1 MKHSLLFYKNFKT
14 LLLILTFSSI
24 ANAQLLNNGDFESGG
39 VGVGFDVASAY
50 TLLPAATGNTV
61 QGNYAFTNNPQPFN
75 AVFISSGDHT
85 TGAGK
90 MMIVDGS
97 SDTSFPKFWKA
108 GNTGGGVCGL
118 TPGLTYKFSY
128 WVKTIS
134 STSIGTFSRA
144 NIIATFNNTN
154 PVGAPVVGATIVPVY
169 SAVVNNWV
177 QVVYNFVPTSACVNI
192 ELSNSRLGAAGNDFA
207 IDDLQV
213 LAPVPPLSISSSF
226 LNASCTG
233 LNDGSI
239 SINAIS
245 GQVPYTYNLTG
256 QATSTNTSDGVFR
269 NLAPRIY
276 NLSITDGASTTV
288 SGGSITITEPKLIVN
303 PTINL
308 LCPNQNANLT
318 VSGGTNYTWTANP
331 VDATLTNPNIFNPIV
346 TPTANTVYTV
356 TSTTPAVSELAY
368 NGNFAL
374 GNVGFTSDYVY
385 VNPTN
390 TAGLQKRYGIV
401 TNPSTWF
408 NTFLNCTNNPTGIG
422 NMMVVDGSNV
432 NAGADKLWC
441 QKIPVA
447 ANTNYTFSYYIQSV
461 VAGSLATLETKING
475 ISQGV
480 PLAAPAVVTCS
491 NWTPV
496 TYTWNSG
503 LSTLADICIFD
514 TNTSV
519 AGNDFAIDD
528 VSFKTVAPTV
538 CNISNTVTVNIGTT
552 GVTLTNVPSNFTVCA
567 GVRNV
572 ATTFGS
578 NTAAVTYTWTNSNPA
593 IGIVASGTGNLTDF
607 VLTNTTNAPITAT
620 IVVRATEPV
629 STCSSPTQTY
639 VITVKPIILVQQA
652 DVFICNAIS
661 QPSIGFSS
669 LTPLTANEEFY
680 WTNDELLIG
689 LPSDGVGAIPA
700 FVSIIN
706 STSENLNATI
716 TVYKRNKT
724 TQALSDCGM
733 TFRIILKPAIVA
745 TCNNPINLLGNPN
758 TTIAAVV
765 NVVEPPGTYI
775 YTWTVPTGFA
785 NPGNV
790 ASFTFPPAS
799 FLGVL
804 NAGTYN
810 FSVKVKNNVTGCE
823 SVLENCRY
831 IYGIESNPA
840 SNFGTITNN
849 NPLGLNICSEDATI
863 TSCTTL
869 DASFL
874 DVRKT
879 NSYTVT
885 SIPYNFLT
893 FVANSGVSLCKED
906 DAYTLVYN
914 LPFDFCF
921 FGQNYTKYQ
930 IGTNIFMKFF
940 ANTATTN
947 PECDDDT
954 SGYIFNENIGNP
966 AFNSA
971 WRNSIYFPMQDTDP
985 RPAISPDAS
994 ITRNVDGVAPNRK
1007 VVFTVLN
1014 MGQFSCQLSAG
1025 PQESQL
1031 VLYESTNVIEINVK
1045 RRTNCAWNNDS
1056 AVIGLLD
1063 STGTQSFAP
1072 PGRNSTD
1079 NWKVTDNPESWRF
1092 TPSGTLPA
1100 TTFEWLDA
1108 SNNVLSNNPVFEVC
1122 PTAATT
1128 TYTAKVTYDICNVA
1142 VPITRDFVVKLNIDQ
1157 TNAPVNI
1164 NNIPGTNT
1172 YNLNVNKAIILG
1184 ALPVNSNSIKF
1195 YPSLTDVIALTNLI
1209 TNLTTYPGTN
1219 GQEIIAVIRN
1229 NASSCITYKSFKLF
1243 NTDPSNSGPVCSG
1256 LTFGL
1261 NTPDIGLGGTYSW
1274 TSPNGFSSALSNP
1287 TNIDSNI
1294 YGAGIYTIETYLNGV
1309 LQSTRSTTLII
1320 NPLPTITSFTPL
1332 KSSVCSGTST
1342 SLQVVGTP
1350 DSVIDFNDGT
1360 VITQLTIPPN
1370 GTLQISTGNLTTVGN
1385 YKITRIKN
1393 NATTCE
1399 RIFAPAQTVTV
1410 TIDTPVNA
1418 GVDGTTT
1425 VCGNNFASIN
1435 LNTIITGEQL
1445 DGTWQDVSFP
1455 RSTAG
1460 TFVQATGTFTPD
1472 SNPIFNT
1479 TRKFSYT
1486 LPADG
1491 DCPADTSEATVTF
1504 NNIPN
1509 GNLTVDKTT
1518 ICQGFDSPILT
1529 FSGSNGS
1536 APYTF
1541 SYTLNGGLPIDIVT
1555 TTGNSVTLPVPTSA
1569 LATLTYCLTRVQDAN
1584 CLNVLTSAICRTV
1597 NVLDAPAA
1605 LPPSDYVVCD
1615 DNITFDGRGQ
1625 FDLHT
1630 KDSEISTVP
1639 GIQINY
1645 YLTEI
1650 NAMNGTSDGEIS
1662 TVAVPIYVNI
1672 TNPQIIYAR
1681 VFDPTTPACYS
1692 TVALTLRVTP
1702 RPTLN
1707 AALKPFEICDVTGPT
1722 LNDGFETFTLSDKDA
1737 DIIGAQTSA
1746 VVRYY
1751 FDEQLAIANVSI
1763 NALPNSYPNISNPQT
1778 IWYTITFTAT
1788 GCQTTGSVKLKVN
1801 PIPVAPALSVGY
1813 AAFEKCNI
1821 TTTTPG
1827 LEKFDLTSKIP
1838 MLLNGQNGVAVTFY
1852 ETQAQAITGLPA
1864 NAIPNP
1870 TAYTNLTLAPQTI
1883 WVRLTNNLTKCYA
1896 ISTMN
1901 LIVFPLPIP
1910 NPIIPD
1916 EDLTICDGDSDGKSI
1931 FNLSKLIPLI
1941 INNPAPIQPLTVTFY
1956 NTPENAQGG
1965 LVGDQLPLLFPNT
1978 NPFSQTIYARLQNSV
1993 TGCFAIKLI
2002 TLKIDPAPK
2011 LPLNPALKDITEC
2024 DEDLINDQDGKTEIN
2039 LTQQNAF
2046 FFAAGLNAPT
2056 SNFEISYY
2064 NTSVDANT
2072 APAGI
2077 NQIINPSSYIGTDAE
2092 IIWVRIENKTT
2103 KCFEVTSFKL
2113 IINKPLVIPALNL
2126 LSLCDTS
2133 PTNTTPRTTPFNL
2146 VLNRNAAALANAT
2159 PPANYTVSYY
2169 TNATIPRAYTGLITN
2184 PTAYVNTSSPQTLGV
2199 IVTNITTGCKSYS
2212 TLTIEVL
2219 TIPTS
2224 GLTTNPAL
2232 GTNPNLAPVI
2242 TKCDDDNVLPLLT
2255 EVFDLTTNSA
2265 AIINNNATLTLHY
2278 YPTKVDAEL
2287 GTNEI
2292 VLPTLDPENYRA
2304 KTGSVWIQL
2313 RSTTLNSQGVYCFDL
2328 IEQPLKVNP
2337 LPILDL
2343 LDAQTHPGNLFRK
2356 CEIVILP
2363 PPATPVKSQF
2373 DLTSLETELNV
2384 SNSALPVTTPIAT
2397 TFPIIFYTNPNDA
2410 VAGNNPITNDT
2421 AYESTVAIGVR
2432 QRIYYSIKNS
2442 LTGCFNYGSFEIIV
2456 DNKPIITL
2464 PPVVAVCDDNDG
2476 TNDGLVAYPLDDA
2489 LKITILGNQ
2498 TLQPLTGFTVT
2509 FYTNKIDA
2517 DAGTNKFTDLL
2528 GHQAQTGSLWIRVE
2542 NNLTTCY
2549 NIAESV
2555 QTVEIIPEPTI
2566 ETLDNNNTICV
2577 NYLTGDLER
2586 GLILRAKN
2594 NKPRTGVTNTY
2605 KWFLEDVAGI
2615 FNLVGTNA
2623 TYEITTSASDPEK
2636 PRRFKLEMSNV
2647 NTNPLL
2653 TCPVTSTIFDVY
2665 QSGPAVAKAGTIGYF
2680 VTNAFESNQTITV
2693 TVDGYGTYQYSL
2705 DEGDKQDS
2713 PVFESVSLEDHKI
2726 TVWDVEGNGN
2736 PCKEFTIEN
2745 VSTIDYPHY
2754 FTPNGDG
2761 INDTWNIVGLK
2772 KQTDAK
2778 IYIFDREGKLVKQ
2791 VSPDGQGWD
2800 GTRNENLMPS
2810 TDYWFTV
2817 DYTEQ
2822 KLSKQFKS
2830 HFSLKR

>member
-14 LLLILTFSSI
+14 IILLILITSFS
-24 ANAQLLNNGDFESGG
+24 NAQNLLTNGDFEAATQ
-39 VGVGFDVASAY
+39 VGNGFDVDGTF
-50 TLLPAATGNTV
+50 TLVTIPTGSTV

-75 AVFISSGDHT
+75 SVFINTGDHT

-97 SDTSFPKFWKA
+97 ANSSAKFWKA
-108 GNTGGGVCGL
+108 GNAVTGLCGL

-128 WVKTIS
+128 WIKTIS
-134 STSIGTFSRA
+134 TNSTTTFSRA
-144 NIIATFNNTN
+144 NIIASFTNT
-154 PVGAPVVGATIVPVY
+154 VGNTGTLSPGSLQLVPVY
-169 SAVVNNWV
+169 NAIVNNWV
-177 QVVYNFVPTSACVNI
+177 RVEYSFVPTNTCVNI
-192 ELSNSRLGAAGNDFA
+192 ELSNSRTGANGNDFA

-213 LAPVPPLSISSSF
+213 SAPLSISSSF
-226 LNASCTG
+226 VNASCTT

-239 SINAIS
+239 SIYGN
-245 GQVPYTYNLTG
+245 GGLLPYTYNLTG
-256 QATSTNTSDGVFR
+256 QATLTNTVDGVFR
-269 NLAPRIY
+269 NLVPGIY
-276 NLSITDGASTTV
+276 NLSVTDGANTTV

-303 PTINL
+303 NPSTINL
-308 LCPNQNANLT
+308 LCPNQIVNLT
-318 VSGGTNYTWTANP
+318 VSGGTTYTWSSNP
-331 VDATLTNPNIFNPIV
+331 NDLTLTTPNIFNPVV
-346 TPTANTVYTV
+346 TPTANTIYTV
-356 TSTTPAVSELAY
+356 TSTTPTVRELVT
-368 NGNFAL
+368 NGNFSL
-374 GNVGFTSDYVY
+374 GNVGFTSDYNY
-385 VNPTN
+385 INPAN
-390 TAGLQKRYGIV
+390 TGGLQKRYGIV
-401 TNPSTWF
+401 TNPNTWF
-408 NTFLNCTNNPTGIG
+408 STFLNCTDNPTGIG
-422 NMMVVDGSNV
+422 NMMVVDGSNT
-432 NAGADKLWC
+432 NAGNDKLWC

-447 ANTNYTFSYYIQSV
+447 TNTNYTFSYYIQNV

-475 ISQGV
+475 ISQGAPV
-480 PLAAPAVVTCS
+480 AAPAAITCP
-491 NWTPV
+491 NWILV
-496 TYTWNSG
+496 SYNWNSG
-503 LSTLADICIFD
+503 LSNLADICIYD

-519 AGNDFAIDD
+519 AGNDFSIDD
-528 VSFKTVAPTV
+528 ISFTTVAPTV
-538 CNISNTVTVNIGTT
+538 CNLTNTVRVNIGTT
-552 GVTLTNVPSNFTVCA
+552 GVTLTNVPTNFTVCS

-572 ATTFGS
+572 ATAFGS
-578 NTAAVTYTWTNSNPA
+578 NTVGVNYSWTNSNPA

-607 VLTNTTNAPITAT
+607 VLTNTTAAPITAT
-620 IVVRATEPV
+620 ISVTANEPV

-639 VITVKPIILVQQA
+639 IITVKPIILVQQA

-689 LPSDGVGAIPA
+689 LPTDGVGAIPA

-733 TFRIILKPAIVA
+733 TFRIILKPAIVVV
-745 TCNNPINLLGNPN
+745 CNNPVRLLGNPN
-758 TTIAAVV
+758 TIISASV
-765 NVVEPPGTYI
+765 NVIEPPGTYI
-775 YTWTVPTGFA
+775 YTWTIPAGFA

-790 ASFTFPPAS
+790 ATFPFPPVSFT
-799 FLGVL
+799 GVL
-804 NAGTYN
+804 AAGIYD
-810 FSVKVKNNVTGCE
+810 FSVVVRNTVTGCE
-823 SVLENCRY
+823 SNIEFAKYN
-831 IYGIESNPA
+831 YGQINPL
-840 SNFGTITNN
+840 SQVGVITNN
-849 NPLGLNICSEDATI
+849 NAAGLNLCGND
-863 TSCTTL
+863 SCVTL
-869 DASFL
+869 DASVIDLFSTSDYNVQSVPYEFVEVLGQVGTPLSPSDDSFTVGQVL
-874 DVRKT
+874 DFK
-879 NSYTVT
+879 
-885 SIPYNFLT
+885 
-893 FVANSGVSLCKED
+893 
-906 DAYTLVYN
+906 
-914 LPFDFCF
+914 FCF
-921 FGQNYTKYQ
+921 YGLEYDKYQ
-930 IGTNIFMKFF
+930 IGTNTFLKFYTG
-940 ANTATTN
+940 APNSTAAGSSGWAFTQTV
-947 PECDDDT
+947 PST
-954 SGYIFNENIGNP
+954 SLDIR
-966 AFNSA
+966 
-971 WRNSIYFPMQDTDP
+971 WRNSIYWPMQDTDP
-985 RPAISPDAS
+985 TPGVSPEVT
-994 ITRNVDGVAPNRK
+994 ITNYSNAGK
-1007 VVFTVLN
+1007 EIFTMLKMGNFACDLN
-1014 MGQFSCQLSAG
+1014 NG

-1031 VLYESTNVIEINVK
+1031 VLTQNTNVIDVNIK
-1045 RRTNCAWNNDS
+1045 SRTACVGHNSGSGVVGLHNATGLEGRTPLTRNTGPWN
-1056 AVIGLLD
+1056 A
-1063 STGTQSFAP
+1063 AE
-1072 PGRNSTD
+1072 
-1079 NWKVTDNPESWRF
+1079 ESWRF
-1092 TPSGTLPA
+1092 TPSGPNITN
-1100 TTFEWLDA
+1100 FEWLEA
-1108 SNNVLSNNPVFEVC
+1108 GVVISTERVFKVC
-1122 PTAATT
+1122 PTITT
-1128 TYTAKVTYDICNVA
+1128 TFTARVTYNNCGQPLIF
-1142 VPITRDFVVKLNIDQ
+1142 TQDFIVKVNSDL
-1157 TNAPVNI
+1157 TNEPLNI
-1164 NNIPGTNT
+1164 NNIPTTNT
-1172 YNLNVNKAIILG
+1172 YNISANRAVILG
-1184 ALPVNSNSIKF
+1184 SLPVSSTTISF
-1195 YPSLTDVIALTNLI
+1195 YPSLSQAIALAGQIINL
-1209 TNLTTYPGTN
+1209 NAYSGVS

-1243 NTDPSNSGPVCSG
+1243 NTDPSNSGPICAG
-1256 LTFGL
+1256 LTFDL
-1261 NTPDIGLGGTYSW
+1261 NTPDIGVGGTYSW

-1360 VITQLTIPPN
+1360 GVVQLTIPPI
-1370 GTLQISTGNLTTVGN
+1370 GTLLIPTGNLTVATT
-1385 YKITRIKN
+1385 YTILKIR
-1393 NATTCE
+1393 NATTTCE
-1399 RIFAPAQTVTV
+1399 TIFAPARNLII
-1410 TIDTPVNA
+1410 TIDPPVNA
-1418 GVDGTTT
+1418 GVDGTRI
-1425 VCGNNFASIN
+1425 VCGNDLIPIN
-1435 LNTIITGEQL
+1435 LNNVITGQQL
-1445 DGTWQDVSFP
+1445 GGTWQDVSVLP
-1455 RSTAG
+1455 LGG
-1460 TFVQATGTFTPD
+1460 TFVAATGTFTPD
-1472 SNPIFNT
+1472 SNPNFNT

-1486 LPADG
+1486 LPANG
-1491 DCPADTSEATVTF
+1491 DCPANSSVATVTF
-1504 NNIPN
+1504 NSVPN
-1509 GNLTVDKTT
+1509 ANLTVDKTT
-1518 ICQGFDSPILT
+1518 VCQDFDSPILT
-1529 FSGSNGS
+1529 FSGSNGTP
-1536 APYTF
+1536 PYTF
-1541 SYTLNGGLPIDIVT
+1541 SYTLGGASQPNIVT
-1555 TTGNSVTLPVPTSA
+1555 TTGNSVTLPVPTGA
-1569 LATLTYCLTRVQDAN
+1569 LATLIYCLKGVQDAN
-1584 CLNVLTSAICRTV
+1584 CPNVLAVPICRTI

-1605 LPPSDYVVCD
+1605 TEPSAPYEVCD
-1615 DNITFDGRGQ
+1615 DNITFDGIGQ
-1625 FDLHT
+1625 FNLHS

-1639 GIQINY
+1639 GIQITY
-1645 YLTEI
+1645 YPTRI
-1650 NAMNGTSDGEIS
+1650 NAENASSNDEIS
-1662 TVAVPIYVNI
+1662 EVGNPLYTNV
-1672 TNPQIIYAR
+1672 TNPQTIYAR
-1681 VFDPTTPACYS
+1681 VFDAATPACY
-1692 TVALTLRVTP
+1692 TIVELVLRVNP
-1702 RPTLN
+1702 RPILN
-1707 AALKPFEICDVTGPT
+1707 ASLKPFEICDVTGPA

-1737 DIIGAQTSA
+1737 DIIGTQTGV

-1751 FDEQLAIANVSI
+1751 LNQPLAIANLLG
-1763 NALPNSYPNISNPQT
+1763 NALPNSYPNTTAFSQT
-1778 IWYTITFTAT
+1778 IYYTITNTT
-1788 GCQTTGSVKLKVN
+1788 SGCSTTDSLELKVN
-1801 PIPVAPALSVGY
+1801 PIPVAPALSVGFP
-1813 AAFEKCNI
+1813 AFEKCN
-1821 TTTTPG
+1821 TNTATPG
-1827 LEKFDLTSKIP
+1827 FEVFDLTSKIP
-1838 MLLNGQNGVAVTFY
+1838 MLLNGQNGVSVTFY
-1852 ETQAQAITGLPA
+1852 LSQPQAISGLPV

-1870 TAYTNLTLAPQTI
+1870 TAYTNATLAPQTI

-2113 IINKPLVIPALNL
+2113 IINKPLVIVPLNL

-2146 VLNRNAAALANAT
+2146 VLNRNAAVLANAT

-2292 VLPTLDPENYRA
+2292 VLPTLDPENYRT

-2363 PPATPVKSQF
+2363 PGAPVISKF
-2373 DLTSLETELNV
+2373 DLTSLKTELNI
-2384 SNSALPVTTPIAT
+2384 SNNALPVTTPIAT

-2489 LKITILGNQ
+2489 LKIAILGNQ

-2509 FYTNKIDA
+2509 FYINKIDA
-2517 DAGTNKFTDLL
+2517 DAGTNNFTDLL

-2736 PCKEFTIEN
+2736 PCKEFTIDN